1 MAGQNTVLL
10 DVKGMTC
17 QGCVNSVTR
26 IVKRKDPDAQVSVDL
41 ASGRVTAQTGSPAD
55 DLAHESF
62 GGGERVTDRIAA
74 VRVCG
79 GGRNFKRREQLDVE
93 REG

>member
-26 IVKRKDPDAQVSVDL
+26 IIKRNDANALVSVDL
-41 ASGRVTAQTGSPAD
+41 PSGRVTAQTGAPAD
-55 DLAHESF
+55 ELAAALSA
-62 GGGERVTDRIAA
+62 GGFEAKAA
-74 VRVCG
+74 
-79 GGRNFKRREQLDVE
+79 
-93 REG
+93 

>member
-1 MAGQNTVLL
+1 MSEQKTVLL

-41 ASGRVTAQTGSPAD
+41 ASGRVTAQTGAPAD
-55 DLAHESF
+55 ELAAALSA
-62 GGGERVTDRIAA
+62 GGYAA
-74 VRVCG
+74 
-79 GGRNFKRREQLDVE
+79 KAAA
-93 REG
+93 